1 MTENFLPEYQPVV
14 TRGTLRCE
22 VELKERRATPEERVR
37 QRVLHWLIHDK
48 GWDRDNLRLE
58 KNYKWVGDA
67 HRHRGRPDIE
77 LLDGSEN
84 VLVVVECKRTEVPLS
99 ERVDDQA
106 IDYAEK
112 SRARWIWTT
121 NGDNHGFMWKT
132 GRNKWEPVSK
142 LEPLDVLSDPPLAD
156 LQFPKSTED
165 DVALAEYWQAFNDE
179 QFLDGSVEYDRR
191 FLLSTHRVLFGVRK
205 DKKLPYSHGGVHVL
219 EDRGSAWHQFSTRGG
234 SYFTRYA
241 DFMAATQ
248 GTVEAVSIAVNR
260 WWRGGLRLCVG
271 VTKPNRAH
279 HALQLDTAK
288 CEWNP
293 SRKSWSIYCD
303 GAMSQVKS
311 ADVME
316 AVREARAGA
325 WINEDDHGRE
335 RIYLGELPDV
345 ATADWGNS
353 CELLANLIHYG
364 IIRSNL
370 RDSISSR

>member
-1 MTENFLPEYQPVV
+1 MTDNFLPEYEPVRTP
-14 TRGTLRCE
+14 TRTHKTLRCE
-22 VELKERRATPEERVR
+22 VENKERRQTPEELVR

-48 GWDRDNLRLE
+48 GWDRENLRLE
-58 KNYKWVGDA
+58 KNYRWVGDA

-77 LLDGSEN
+77 LLCGDK
-84 VLVVVECKRTEVPLS
+84 VLVVVECKRPEVPLS
-99 ERVDDQA
+99 ERVDNQA

-112 SRARWIWTT
+112 SRAPWIWTT
-121 NGDNHGFMWKT
+121 NGEDHGFMRKDKNVWK
-132 GRNKWEPVSK
+132 PVSK
-142 LEPLDVLSDPPLAD
+142 LEPLDVLSDPPVAD
-156 LQFPKSTED
+156 LQFPGNPED
-165 DVALAEYWQAFNDE
+165 QKDLKKYWEAFRDP
-179 QFLDGSVEYDRR
+179 QFYGSVDYDRE
-191 FLLSTHRVLFGVRK
+191 FLLATHRVLFGVK
-205 DKKLPYSHGGVHVL
+205 KKLPYSHGGVHIL
-219 EDRGSAWHQFSTRGG
+219 EDRGSAWHQFSTPGG

-260 WWRGGLRLCVG
+260 WGRGGLRLCVG

-279 HALQLDTAK
+279 HSLQLDTAK

-293 SRKSWSIYCD
+293 SSESWSIYCD

-316 AVREARAGA
+316 AVREARAGT
-325 WINEDDHGRE
+325 WIEKDGGRE
-335 RIYLGELPDV
+335 RICLGKLRN
-345 ATADWGNS
+345 AKTAVWKNS
-353 CELLANLIHYG
+353 RELLANLIHYG